1 MRNGGFVRGELIEL
15 QPGTLVRLKLGDGTV
30 REIPWSEV
38 DHVEDPSL
46 PPPAPAP
53 RSAPTLGTGVGA
65 GPLPALEAANASEIR
80 RLRFERDE
88 ISNTGPAVMMILG
101 GGAFLLVGLPGLL
114 VLSIGET
121 CDDYDG
127 DAYVEGDCDNA
138 RATGAAMALVGLAGG
153 GLAVWGLIKSGQ
165 NRRRWR
171 ELNDRVRELKG
182 EQLSL
187 TLDVLPRANGAGL
200 GLTLRM

>member
-1 MRNGGFVRGELIEL
+1 
-15 QPGTLVRLKLGDGTV
+15 V
-30 REIPWSEV
+30 REIPWAEV

-46 PPPAPAP
+46 PPPAPAVAG
-53 RSAPTLGTGVGA
+53 APAASTGLA
-65 GPLPALEAANASEIR
+65 AQPLPSLEASNADEIR

-101 GGAFLLVGLPGLL
+101 GGAFLFVGLPGLL
-114 VLSIGET
+114 VLSVGES
-121 CDDYDG
+121 CDSRYDG
-127 DAYVEGDCDNA
+127 DAYYERDCNDV
-138 RATGAAMALVGLAGG
+138 RGTGVAMALIGLAGG
-153 GLAVWGLIKSGQ
+153 GVAVWGLIKSGQ

-187 TLDVLPRANGAGL
+187 TLDVLPRPNGAGL